1 MPFLGKQPS
10 RGLVGTA
17 DIDLNSI
24 DGTLTKDALI
34 GDYSDVTI
42 TASDLLAYGDATDSN
57 NTKRD
62 TVQGILDLVSTSRS
76 LAIYTDQEAAG
87 SQAGDSH
94 AINGWRTITL
104 NTEVIDADGIGA
116 LSSNQITLGA
126 GTYDVLCWFDTTGGN
141 FNQHNTFS
149 RFRDTTNSATK
160 VVGTVTHQ
168 VGETGVATG
177 QGGGV
182 RVQGRFT
189 LSGSAACEFQIYPV
203 SYVTDNT
210 TGTTNTG
217 EVNVA
222 CIVQLEKV

>member
-1 MPFLGKQPS
+1 MRLIGPQNIA
-10 RGLVGTA
+10 GLVPTTAIADNAVTLAKMAGGT
-17 DIDLNSI
+17 
-24 DGTLTKDALI
+24 DGNLI
-34 GDYSDVTI
+34 GIDANGDPAYIATGSDGQVLTSGGAGV
-42 TASDLLAYGDATDSN
+42 ASAMEGLGA
-57 NTKRD
+57 
-62 TVQGILDLVSTSRS
+62 S
-76 LAIYTDQEAAG
+76 LAIYTDQMAAG
-87 SQAGDSH
+87 SAAGDSH
-94 AINGWRTITL
+94 AAGAFRTIVL

-126 GTYDVLCWFDTTGGN
+126 GTYDVTCWFDTYGAE

-149 RFRDTTNSATK
+149 RFRDTSNSVTL
-160 VVGTVTHQ
+160 VVGTVAHQ

-203 SYVTDNT
+203 TYSTSNGTDT
-210 TGTTNTG
+210 TDTG

-222 CIVQLEKV
+222 AIVKVEKI

>member
-10 RGLVGTA
+10 RGLVGSA
-17 DIDLNSI
+17 DIDDNAVTLAKMAAGT
-24 DGTLTKDALI
+24 DGNIISYDAS
-34 GDYSDVTI
+34 GDPVAIAT
-42 TASDLLAYGDATDSN
+42 GDDGQALHSA
-57 NTKRD
+57 
-62 TVQGILDLVSTSRS
+62 GAGAPPAFESTSRS